1 MGITKKWE
9 ISREE
14 LLAFY
19 ESLNNEFQTFKLTIK
34 EVEKAELI
42 VEALKDN
49 KIVGIAGIRR
59 VKFLPV
65 FFIVVKNGY
74 QGRGFGKNLIDSVH
88 EKAKKRGYTF
98 LFLSVMKTNLKAIN
112 LFYKRGYRK
121 FFMKRRLLYMFKIL

>member
-1 MGITKKWE
+1 MGTTKKWE

-34 EVEKAELI
+34 NMEKSELI
-42 VEALKDN
+42 VKALKDH

-65 FFIVVKNGY
+65 FFIVVKNGH
-74 QGRGFGKNLIDSVH
+74 QGRGFGKNLIDSLH
-88 EKAKKRGYTF
+88 EKAKKCGYTF
-98 LFLSVMKTNLKAIN
+98 LFLSVMKTNLRAKN
-112 LFYKRGYRK
+112 LFYKCGYRK
-121 FFMKRRLLYMFKIL
+121 FFMKGRLFYMFKIL